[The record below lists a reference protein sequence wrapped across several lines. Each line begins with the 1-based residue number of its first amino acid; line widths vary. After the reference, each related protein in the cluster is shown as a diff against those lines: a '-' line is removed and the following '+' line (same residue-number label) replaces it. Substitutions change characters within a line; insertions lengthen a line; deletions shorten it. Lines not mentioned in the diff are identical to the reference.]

1 MDDPIGQEMEFKNQQ
16 EDFSETEERSGSGSG
31 SDEESGS
38 DYSSSYYSED
48 EYDSEIS
55 KTQNVTM
62 KTKANGEK
70 TFASISD
77 VSSARSMD
85 TEYEEFIELYGHLDF
100 RFLNFLPTIKTKK

>member
-77 VSSARSMD
+77 VSSAR
-85 TEYEEFIELYGHLDF
+85 
-100 RFLNFLPTIKTKK
+100 